1 MSYALDGYLHAP
13 IGAAGQTV
21 TLYAVWQADTT
32 YTVTYDA
39 NGGTG
44 APVDNNAYFNGDNVT
59 VSADEPTKDGYVF
72 LGWSDGTTT
81 YQPRGTFAMPA
92 RNVTLYAVW
101 QREAYSITL
110 KGNGVANIAVTTLPD
125 VGTKFSGGTRID
137 FTVAASGQNV
147 LGSLTVSVNGV
158 VLQMTEANGKLSGSF
173 IIERDS
179 IITVRS
185 GATTYTVTYDAN
197 GGTPT
202 TPETSQCITGESV
215 TLNDGANY
223 TKAGYHITGWNT
235 AADGNGKT
243 YALGALVAGFNTN
256 TTLYAVWADDRG
268 YSYTI
273 VYDANNGSGQS
284 VSQDMYQNRL
294 DTQLYGVS
302 QTHFTKAHATLSGWA
317 TAPNGGVLY
326 ALNHHLTSPLGK
338 AGQTVTLYA
347 VWQAD
352 KTYTVTYDANGGV
365 GGPTDSGM
373 YYENDTVNVQFTSVP
388 TRVGYTFLGW
398 SKDRNAAAAAFT
410 GSGATTFKMG
420 SANVTLYAV
429 WQQNAATYTVRYDAN
444 GGSGIPVDGNA
455 YSTGANVT
463 VLFTPQPSK
472 AGWTFLGWARASTAA
487 TPDYTTQNASFRM
500 GSSNVTL
507 YAVWKQIRSYTVI
520 YNANAGSDLVIG
532 LPGNGTKAEGV
543 SYVISQTIPA
553 RDGYTFLKWN
563 TAADGSGTDF
573 NIGQSYTEDRDLTLY
588 AVWQR
593 DAYGITVVDNGV
605 ANVTVTTLADA
616 ARGKFSGGTTVEF
629 TVSAI
634 APNALNSLTVAVNG
648 AVLQMTEDNANGCLI
663 GSFVIDRDST
673 ISVHSGA
680 QTYQVTY
687 NANGG
692 EPAQSET
699 VTYVT
704 GRPLTL
710 HSGRSYTR
718 SGYHLTGWNT
728 TADGSGTTYAL
739 SAVLTSDL
747 QADTLYAM
755 WEQDDPRG
763 YHYTIEYNANGGSGV
778 SVTQTMYQ
786 NELDTKLYGVSQT
799 RFVKDGSTLIGWAT
813 APNGSVSYALDS
825 RLPAPLGAAG
835 QTVTLYAVWQMN
847 EITVTLSDPQNVN
860 TVPSITVRVGS
871 MYGVLPILT
880 KDGYLFNGWY
890 NDRGQKIESTTLV
903 TNGAPHTL
911 YARWSPIGGGG
922 GGGAAVPQEPETVN
936 GYSVSYKDCPR
947 DKTCPAYRFKD
958 LNLKLWYHDGI
969 HFCVENGLMQGI
981 PEGLFAPNGTT
992 TRAQIVTVLW
1002 RVEGMPFVER
1012 ASFPDVTDDSWYAGS
1027 VNWAAANGI
1036 VLGYDDGRFGP
1047 DDSITREQ
1055 FAAILYRYV
1064 RYKGYDVSVGE
1075 DTNILSYEDALK
1087 VSDWAVSAMQWAC
1100 GSGVINGTSESM
1112 LSPQDTAT
1120 RAQAAA
1126 MIMRFVTLA

>member
-1 MSYALDGYLHAP
+1 MGRAN
-13 IGAAGQTV
+13 V
-21 TLYAVWQADTT
+21 TLYAVWQRNAST
-32 YTVTYDA
+32 YTVSYNA

-44 APVDNNAYFNGDNVT
+44 GPVDSNAYFENAAVT
-59 VSADEPTKDGYVF
+59 VLFDHVPTRDGYTF
-72 LGWSDGTTT
+72 LGWSEDQNATSADYTEGGTE
-81 YQPRGTFAMPA
+81 TFTMGSANM
-92 RNVTLYAVW
+92 TLYAVW

-110 KGNGVANIAVTTLPD
+110 EGNGVADVAVTTQPD
-125 VGTKFSGGTRID
+125 AGGKFSGGTTVE
-137 FTVAASGQNV
+137 FTVSVIAPNV
-147 LGSLTVSVNGV
+147 LNSLTVSVNGV
-158 VLQMTEANGKLSGSF
+158 VLQMTNANGVLKGSF
-173 IIERDS
+173 VIDRDS
-179 IITVRS
+179 TISVRS
-185 GATTYTVTYDAN
+185 GAQTYTVTYDAN

-215 TLNDGANY
+215 TLHSG
-223 TKAGYHITGWNT
+223 AGYARDGYHLTGWNT
-235 AADGNGKT
+235 AVDGSGT
-243 YALGALVAGFNTN
+243 GYGLGVMAPSFGGD
-256 TTLYAVWADDRG
+256 TTLYAVWEQDADPRG
-268 YSYTI
+268 YHYTI
-273 VYDANNGSGQS
+273 VYKANGGSGTDF
-284 VSQDMYQNRL
+284 VQDMYENVL
-294 DTQLYGVS
+294 STPLYNGDNFS
-302 QTHFTKAHATLSGWA
+302 KGHAMLIGWA

-338 AGQTVTLYA
+338 VGQTVTLYA
-347 VWQAD
+347 VWQAEN
-352 KTYTVTYDANGGV
+352 TYTVTYDANGGV

-410 GSGATTFKMG
+410 GSGTTTFKMG

-472 AGWTFLGWARASTAA
+472 AGWTFLGWARSSTAA

-616 ARGKFSGGTTVEF
+616 AGGKFSGGTTVEF

-728 TADGSGTTYAL
+728 AADCSGTTYAL
-739 SAVLTSDL
+739 GTMVVGFN
-747 QADTLYAM
+747 ADTTLYAM

-763 YHYTIEYNANGGSGV
+763 YRYTIEYNANGGSGV

-799 RFVKDGSTLIGWAT
+799 GFVKDGSTLIGWAT

-835 QTVTLYAVWQMN
+835 QTVTLYAVWQLN

-922 GGGAAVPQEPETVN
+922 GGGAVVPQEPETVN

-992 TRAQIVTVLW
+992 TRAQIVTILW

-1055 FAAILYRYV
+1055 FVTILYRYA

-1087 VSDWAVSAMQWAC
+1087 VNDWAVSAMQWAC

-1120 RAQAAA
+1120 RAQAAS